1 VIPLIVA
8 DHLHKKFEDGHV
20 AVQDAT
26 FEVRPGETLGMLG
39 GNGAGKST
47 TVHMLLGNIPPT
59 SGQSFIAGHCMQED
73 PLEAKRHLGYV
84 SENVLLY
91 GPLTAEQNLRF
102 FARISGAEVPR
113 EREEEVLERVGL
125 GGAAKRRVE
134 TFSKGMRQ
142 RLGIAIALVK
152 DPEALLLDEPT
163 TGLDPVGTQ
172 ELNNLMMSLRDEGK
186 AILLVTHDLFRLNE
200 IADRIVVM
208 RDRTLTEPVVA
219 RSVADVTRLYMEAVG
234 VATVANGGATVG

>member
-1 VIPLIVA
+1 MIIA
-8 DHLHKKFEDGHV
+8 DHLHKRFEDGHV
-20 AVQDAT
+20 AVKDAT
-26 FEVRPGETLGMLG
+26 FEIKAGETLGLLG

-47 TVHMLLGNIPPT
+47 TIHMLLGNIPPT

-73 PLEAKRHLGYV
+73 PLEAKKHLGYV

-102 FARISGAEVPR
+102 FARISGGDVPR
-113 EREEEVLERVGL
+113 EREEMLLERVGL
-125 GGAAKRRVE
+125 GSAAKRRVE

-163 TGLDPVGTQ
+163 TGLDPVGVR
-172 ELNNLMMSLRDEGK
+172 ELNDLMISLRDEGK

-200 IADRIVVM
+200 VADRITVM
-208 RDRTLTEPVVA
+208 RDRALTEPVVA
-219 RSVADVTRLYMEAVG
+219 RSVDDVTRLYMEAVG
-234 VATVANGGATVG
+234 AAVVANGGAAVG